1 MNDRLFDRPVFVK
14 DGPYLVREIASIGD
28 ALDFLYEWPE
38 RDRDLVYETAW
49 KACCDSHDGV
59 KPVAAAENAI
69 RGFAKKRG
77 ILEEP
82 GAPIPWMNSKK
93 TGGGR
98 VQA

>member
-1 MNDRLFDRPVFVK
+1 MNDRLFDTPVFVK

-38 RDRDLVYETAW
+38 HDRGLVYEIAW
-49 KACCDSHDGV
+49 KACCDSHDGI
-59 KPVAAAENAI
+59 KPVNAAENAI

-82 GAPIPWMNSKK
+82 EVVLPWMKGKQS
-93 TGGGR
+93 GGGL